1 MKKLLTK
8 LTAFAIAGVMIS
20 GISAFAY
27 TDMPDTEKSII
38 ADKLGIM
45 QGFEDGTFRPD
56 ELVTRAE
63 AAKIIIFLLNEV
75 DMADDVTEDD
85 QTFSDV
91 TKEHWAYKY
100 ILQAYGDRIVAGYG
114 DGTFRPE
121 ETITFEQLQTMLVC
135 SVGAKTYAEGAG
147 GYPNGYLT
155 WAKIYGIIDDTLHDT
170 AAITRKELLDY
181 VIATLNVPLTVIEG
195 YDKTSDGRRY
205 PVLKRMDGTGKDFTS
220 LMTRRYN
227 TYKVTATVT
236 GIKDGTVDIRIINA
250 DTFDDEYVTPDTPIR
265 IKVKLNADETTE
277 YEADKNY
284 TMYIKII
291 DSDNEEYEI
300 IYAEAQDK

>member
-8 LTAFAIAGVMIS
+8 LTAFAIAGVMMS

-27 TDMPDTEKSII
+27 SDMPDTEKSII

-63 AAKIIIFLLNEV
+63 AAKIIVFLLDEV
-75 DMADDVTEDD
+75 DLADSVQEDD
-85 QTFSDV
+85 PTFSDV

-100 ILQAYGDRIVAGYG
+100 ILQAYGDGIVMGYG

-135 SVGAKTYAEGAG
+135 SIGAKTFAEAAG
-147 GYPNGYLT
+147 GYPDGYLT
-155 WAKIYGIIDDTLHDT
+155 WAKIHGIIDNTLHDT
-170 AAITRKELLDY
+170 AAITRKELLDC
-181 VIATLNVPLTVIEG
+181 VIAALNAPLTVIVG
-195 YDKTSDGRRY
+195 YDRAYDGTRY
-205 PVLKRMDGTGKDFTS
+205 PVLEMKDGTGKDFMS
-220 LMTRRYN
+220 LMTRRYD

-236 GIKDGTVDIRIINA
+236 GIKDGTADIRIIDA
-250 DTFDDEYVTPDTPIR
+250 DSFDDEYVTPDTPIR
-265 IKVKLNADETTE
+265 IKVKLNADEAAK
-277 YEADKNY
+277 YEVDKNY

-291 DSDNEEYEI
+291 DSENEEYEI
-300 IYAEAQDK
+300 ICAEARDK